1 MAPACCVGGGAARL
15 PYNTALPALLPCLR
29 SHSLFI
35 KKINSNLVSPCYN
48 QVDGRQQYIF
58 QLLWPWSCRSKLKW
72 RFIFFKVDFC
82 IIFLQICFCVKIN
95 ILKDSLIPRKSTIEI
110 YIWKKEIVLA
120 TNSDFLIPI
129 SLQPDGV
136 NLWYFKFT
144 LFGLR

>member
-1 MAPACCVGGGAARL
+1 MIAELRVQYCLEVKILFLKFSLAPACLEGGGAARL
-15 PYNTALPALLPCLR
+15 PYNTALPALLQCLR

-35 KKINSNLVSPCYN
+35 KKINLNLVSPCYN

-82 IIFLQICFCVKIN
+82 LIFLQICFCVKIN

-110 YIWKKEIVLA
+110 YIWKKRYWPQ
-120 TNSDFLIPI
+120 TLI
-129 SLQPDGV
+129 
-136 NLWYFKFT
+136 F
-144 LFGLR
+144 